1 MVLSVKVLQL
11 KTISCFLFC
20 FNNMK
25 QIQILMNAHLEII
38 SVKCQVNAQ
47 IYLEVTLVFATMVNR
62 VVQLIVQVNQQ
73 KNYQN
78 FVYTFQTI
86 LKVIDIHLHIHCFDI
101 QFQIYNYIF
110 IALCYITAN
119 KMEKVQALQT
129 YCYRLLLY
137 IQNKLLIPFF
147 LII

>member
-1 MVLSVKVLQL
+1 MAIIHVDVKVDIVEMVLSVKVLQL

-38 SVKCQVNAQ
+38 SVKCKVNAQ

-78 FVYTFQTI
+78 FVY
-86 LKVIDIHLHIHCFDI
+86 
-101 QFQIYNYIF
+101 
-110 IALCYITAN
+110 
-119 KMEKVQALQT
+119 
-129 YCYRLLLY
+129 
-137 IQNKLLIPFF
+137 
-147 LII
+147 